1 MIDYKNTSL
10 ANQVFA
16 AIEKNILTGVYPAG
30 EPISEPRLSAELG
43 VSRTPI
49 REALTRLEAERLI
62 KQTSSGMVVVGISKK
77 DVEEMYAVK
86 KAMEPYATELAV
98 KNMSAEG
105 LEKLREILEQQE
117 FYVTKSNAEKIK
129 DLDTDF
135 HDIIYRESASPTLES
150 ILSPLHH
157 KLMRFRKVS
166 LQFSDRS
173 TQSVEE
179 HKQLFE
185 AIEAG
190 DAKKAK
196 ELMAEHVNNACKNIM
211 GGM

>member
-16 AIEKNILTGVYPAG
+16 LIEKNILTGVYPAG
-30 EPISEPRLSAELG
+30 ELITEPKLSNELG
-43 VSRTPI
+43 VSRTPV

-62 KQTSSGMVVVGISKK
+62 KQTASGMLVLGISSK
-77 DVEEMYAVK
+77 DVDEMYAVK
-86 KAMEPYATELAV
+86 KAIEPYATVLAIQHMTEEDIARL
-98 KNMSAEG
+98 K
-105 LEKLREILEQQE
+105 EIIEEQE

-129 DLDTDF
+129 DLDTEF
-135 HDIIYRESASPTLES
+135 HDVIYEASGSPTFAS

-179 HKQLFE
+179 HKKIFA
-185 AIEAG
+185 AIEAKDE
-190 DAKKAK
+190 DAAKA
-196 ELMAEHVNNACKNIM
+196 LMLEHINNAYINIK